1 MRLNATKQ
9 NDTVIISQNCFEHL
23 LDCLDK
29 QKYVPLTE
37 SQTDHEKR
45 NIQYPIDDFNI
56 QCREL
61 LDEK

>member
-9 NDTVIISQNCFEHL
+9 SGTVLISQDSFEHL

-29 QKYVPLTE
+29 QKFLPLPSNQAKDE
-37 SQTDHEKR
+37 RK

-61 LDEK
+61 LNAK